1 MPSGKEFNT
10 GKRSPAGKKNAN
22 CSFCR
27 KSYREVGPLVEG
39 PDDVYGCGDC
49 IELCQSILEQER
61 RRRGEPKKLF
71 TKVPTPRE
79 IVDHLDSYVI
89 GQNQVKRMLAVAV
102 HNHYKRLMLAADG
115 DSEVEIEKSNIL
127 MIGPTGCG
135 KTLMARTLAK
145 FLQVPFA
152 IGDATTLTEAG
163 YVGEDVEN
171 LLLKLLHN
179 ADFDVEAAQRG
190 IVFIDEIDKIGK
202 TSQNVSITRD
212 VSGEGVQ
219 QALLKMIEGT
229 VANVP
234 PQGGRKH
241 PEQHYIQIDT
251 TNVLFICGGTF
262 VGLDKIISKR
272 LGRKMIGFGMDD
284 EDSTEQDNPLRE
296 VCVDDILQFGLIPE
310 FVGRLPVITGLNKLS
325 EDDLVR
331 ILVEPRNS
339 LIRQYEKFFEME
351 EAEIEF
357 TDDALREVARIAI
370 QKETGARGLRSVIE
384 EAMFEVLFHLPDQ
397 EQGRKYVITPEIIRG
412 EESPF
417 PDQAAA

>member
-1 MPSGKEFNT
+1 
-10 GKRSPAGKKNAN
+10 
-22 CSFCR
+22 
-27 KSYREVGPLVEG
+27 
-39 PDDVYGCGDC
+39 
-49 IELCQSILEQER
+49 
-61 RRRGEPKKLF
+61 
-71 TKVPTPRE
+71 
-79 IVDHLDSYVI
+79 
-89 GQNQVKRMLAVAV
+89 
-102 HNHYKRLMLAADG
+102 
-115 DSEVEIEKSNIL
+115 
-127 MIGPTGCG
+127 
-135 KTLMARTLAK
+135 
-145 FLQVPFA
+145 
-152 IGDATTLTEAG
+152 
-163 YVGEDVEN
+163 
-171 LLLKLLHN
+171 
-179 ADFDVEAAQRG
+179 
-190 IVFIDEIDKIGK
+190 
-202 TSQNVSITRD
+202 
-212 VSGEGVQ
+212 
-219 QALLKMIEGT
+219 
-229 VANVP
+229 
-234 PQGGRKH
+234 
-241 PEQHYIQIDT
+241 
-251 TNVLFICGGTF
+251 
-262 VGLDKIISKR
+262 
-272 LGRKMIGFGMDD
+272 MIGFGMDD